1 MAQLHVIDESFQVM
15 INLLILDLNVLDL
28 VALICV
34 SIGVFVCIHVH
45 LVLEKKMIV
54 YSEALTLRC
63 HLFSKRKPNVLLA
76 SVLYV
81 QIFVLGTFCCI
92 FFT

>member
-1 MAQLHVIDESFQVM
+1 MSQLHVIDESFQVM

-45 LVLEKKMIV
+45 LVLEKNDCVFRGVDLEVSSLFQEEAQCIV
-54 YSEALTLRC
+54 GISAVCANFCVR
-63 HLFSKRKPNVLLA
+63 NLL
-76 SVLYV
+76 L
-81 QIFVLGTFCCI
+81 L